1 MTRCTIQA
9 KISLLL
15 ESLQN
20 HNTEDALFPHI
31 CRIQVIISISIIIVI
46 VVIIIINII
55 MIMIIN
61 DNDVQSASDLLC
73 VTSAWLQHVC
83 KSHVCLLSGIYCPII
98 ILIILILSGTTPLS
112 FSCYSV
118 VPLPFSSAY
127 DHFHKW
133 DYLKHLF
140 LLQKKYWH
148 KPHD

>member
-31 CRIQVIISISIIIVI
+31 CRIKVIISISIIIVI
-46 VVIIIINII
+46 VVIITIFIIIIINII

-98 ILIILILSGTTPLS
+98 ILIILILLGSTITILICIRS
-112 FSCYSV
+112 FS
-118 VPLPFSSAY
+118 
-127 DHFHKW
+127 
-133 DYLKHLF
+133 
-140 LLQKKYWH
+140 
-148 KPHD
+148 

>member
-31 CRIQVIISISIIIVI
+31 CRIKVIISISIIVVIVI
-46 VVIIIINII
+46 IITIFIIIIIIINII

-83 KSHVCLLSGIYCPII
+83 KSHVCLLSGIYCPIT
-98 ILIILILSGTTPLS
+98 ILIILILLG
-112 FSCYSV
+112 
-118 VPLPFSSAY
+118 SSITI
-127 DHFHKW
+127 
-133 DYLKHLF
+133 LTLICI
-140 LLQKKYWH
+140 
-148 KPHD
+148 

>member
-20 HNTEDALFPHI
+20 HNAEDALFPHI
-31 CRIQVIISISIIIVI
+31 CRIKVSISIIIVI
-46 VVIIIINII
+46 VIIITIFIIIIINII

-73 VTSAWLQHVC
+73 VTPAWLQHVC

-98 ILIILILSGTTPLS
+98 ILIILILLIITRYYPVIILIILILLG
-112 FSCYSV
+112 
-118 VPLPFSSAY
+118 SSITI
-127 DHFHKW
+127 
-133 DYLKHLF
+133 LF
-140 LLQKKYWH
+140 LICI
-148 KPHD
+148 

>member
-1 MTRCTIQA
+1 MVTIQA

-31 CRIQVIISISIIIVI
+31 RRIKVIISISIILVI
-46 VVIIIINII
+46 VVIITIFIIIIINII

-73 VTSAWLQHVC
+73 VTPAWFQHVC

-98 ILIILILSGTTPLS
+98 ILIILILLIITRYYPVIILIILILLG
-112 FSCYSV
+112 
-118 VPLPFSSAY
+118 SSITI
-127 DHFHKW
+127 
-133 DYLKHLF
+133 LF
-140 LLQKKYWH
+140 LICI
-148 KPHD
+148 